1 MALSWFVP
9 PEIKCAV
16 NTLGREGD
24 NERKIQA
31 TQDRNQPRL
40 VENLTVRQKDS
51 NNWKV
56 LEGAHGLSIYDLENK
71 TNQLVA

>member
-1 MALSWFVP
+1 LSLQKQNARRTP
-9 PEIKCAV
+9 
-16 NTLGREGD
+16 LGCEGD

-31 TQDRNQPRL
+31 TQDRDQPRL

-51 NNWKV
+51 NNLKV

-71 TNQLVA
+71 TKQLVA